1 MDILTP
7 IAFVVG
13 VMAVLGADMM
23 DGGVIRSLINP
34 SAMLLVLGGTLGA
47 TLMSFR
53 LDAVK
58 RVPKM
63 IMGVL
68 KPPKMDRVAVVRE
81 LIGYAEIARRD
92 GLLRL
97 DGELEN
103 VKDDF
108 MKHGLMMAIDGT
120 DETLVR
126 KVLESELATRESAAV
141 TGSRFFETA
150 GGFAPTLGIIGT
162 VVGLISVLSNISNA
176 AKLAPSIA
184 TAFTA
189 TLWGVSSA
197 NLFWLPLSNK
207 IKNNAQA
214 EAEAREIILEGVLAI
229 EAGDNPRVVADKL
242 RSYLTPEEIAQL
254 DGSSGTEGKGKGKG
268 KGTEPQQ
275 AAGEGRAASRGR
287 RAVSR

>member
-13 VMAVLGADMM
+13 LVAVLGADTM

-53 LDAVK
+53 LEAVK
-58 RVPKM
+58 RVPKL
-63 IMGVL
+63 IMAVL
-68 KPPKMDRVAVVRE
+68 KPPKTDRVAVVRE

-97 DGELEN
+97 DGELPN
-103 VKDDF
+103 VKDAF

-120 DETLVR
+120 DEALVR
-126 KVLESELATRESAAV
+126 RVLESELETREQSSVSGA
-141 TGSRFFETA
+141 RFFETA

-197 NLFWLPLSNK
+197 NLFWLPLANK
-207 IKNNAQA
+207 IKNNA
-214 EAEAREIILEGVLAI
+214 EAESSVGEIILEGVLAI

-242 RSYLTPEEIAQL
+242 KSYLTPEEVAAL
-254 DGSSGTEGKGKGKG
+254 DGTDGKVAKPKAKGKGEAPTDADQG
-268 KGTEPQQ
+268 SRGSR
-275 AAGEGRAASRGR
+275 RAASR
-287 RAVSR
+287 

>member
-1 MDILTP
+1 VAVL
-7 IAFVVG
+7 
-13 VMAVLGADMM
+13 AVLGADMM

-53 LDAVK
+53 MEVIR
-58 RVPKM
+58 RVPKHLVE
-63 IMGVL
+63 VL
-68 KPPKMDRVAVVRE
+68 RPAKTDRVAVVRE
-81 LIGYAEIARRD
+81 LVGYAEIARRD

-97 DGELEN
+97 DSELEN
-103 VKDDF
+103 VHDDF

-120 DETLVR
+120 DENLVR
-126 KVLESELATRESAAV
+126 RVLESELATRETAAL

-197 NLFWLPLSNK
+197 NLFWLPISNK
-207 IKNNAQA
+207 IKHNAQA
-214 EAEAREIILEGVLAI
+214 ETAVREIILEGVLAI
-229 EAGDNPRVVADKL
+229 EAGDNPRVVGDKL
-242 RSYLTPEEIAQL
+242 KSYLTPEEVQAL
-254 DGSSGTEGKGKGKG
+254 ESGGKAEKGAAKEGGQGQ
-268 KGTEPQQ
+268 EAE
-275 AAGEGRAASRGR
+275 AAGAGRGQRRRAAR
-287 RAVSR
+287 

>member
-7 IAFVVG
+7 IAFVV
-13 VMAVLGADMM
+13 ALAALLGADVM

-53 LDAVK
+53 MEAVK
-58 RVPKM
+58 RVPKL
-63 IMGVL
+63 IMALL
-68 KPPKMDRVAVVRE
+68 KPAKMDSVAVVRE

-97 DGELEN
+97 DAELEN

-108 MKHGLMMAIDGT
+108 MRHGLMMAIDGT
-120 DETLVR
+120 DEALVR
-126 KVLESELATRESAAV
+126 KVLESELATREEAAV
-141 TGSRFFETA
+141 AGSRLFETA

-207 IKNNAQA
+207 IKNNAQV
-214 EAEAREIILEGVLAI
+214 EASVREIILEGILAI

-242 RSYLTPEEIAQL
+242 KSFLTPEEVAEL
-254 DGSSGTEGKGKGKG
+254 DGPGGKGAKGKGKD
-268 KGTEPQQ
+268 
-275 AAGEGRAASRGR
+275 GEGQDQEGALSAGGR
-287 RAVSR
+287 RAAAR